1 MTPGAD
7 VDAPAWSLASRLT
20 GWMVLCGLL
29 PGAVALVTGYV
40 FLRSSVIREL
50 RALAAEEVDESLV
63 RLRHG
68 VDPRTGFES
77 IAVELAD
84 DHPDTPFAWRLFD
97 VATGR
102 TLHEYG
108 PSNLQTLEL
117 PATFRTPGISLGR
130 SEHLGDGYVVTAFAA
145 APHTHVRLLIDGR
158 SRYALIESYRLTA
171 GVMLIVG
178 AVVALGV
185 SCVGARR
192 VSGLVRG
199 IADGVREA
207 HAAGQELTIA
217 ATVPAE
223 IRSVTEAL
231 REEMRMIRAEAEKVR
246 VFTAGLAHELRS
258 PLQNLIGQ
266 AEVALLGRR
275 DPESYA
281 AVLMAQLRELGEFGD
296 AVDNLLAICTTRRAA
311 EDQAAEY
318 FDLAAEAELRLS
330 RERSRAVR
338 EGLNFAIES
347 AGDTQMSGDREAV
360 LRGVRNVVANAL
372 DWAPPAGR
380 VSVSI
385 RGESDMIH
393 VVVDD
398 NGPGVPLAERP
409 RIFDPFV
416 RGRIREGRRIG
427 YGLGLAI
434 ARSAVEA
441 HGGTI
446 SVTESPLG
454 GARFMMTLRRSQ
466 RAASS

>member
-1 MTPGAD
+1 MT
-7 VDAPAWSLASRLT
+7 
-20 GWMVLCGLL
+20 LCGLL
-29 PGAVALVTGYV
+29 PGVVAVLTGYV

-50 RALAAEEVDESLV
+50 RALAAEEVDEALV
-63 RLRHG
+63 RLRQG

-77 IAVELAD
+77 IAVELAN
-84 DHPDTPFAWRLFD
+84 DHPDTPLAWRLFD
-97 VATGR
+97 QSTGR

-108 PSNLQTLEL
+108 PSDLQALEL
-117 PATFRTPGISLGR
+117 PANYRTPGITLGK
-130 SEHLGDGYVVTAFAA
+130 SEHLGDGYVVTAFSA
-145 APHTHVRLLIDGR
+145 APHVHVRLLIDGR
-158 SRYALIESYRLTA
+158 SRSALIESYRLTA
-171 GVMLIVG
+171 GVMLIAG
-178 AVVALGV
+178 AVVALGI
-185 SCVGARR
+185 SSVGARR
-192 VSGLVRG
+192 ISGLVRG
-199 IADGVREA
+199 IAAGVRQA
-207 HAAGQELTIA
+207 HLAGTDPVAAAG
-217 ATVPAE
+217 VPIE
-223 IRSVTEAL
+223 IRSVTDAL
-231 REEMRMIRAEAEKVR
+231 RGEMQLIRAEAEKVR

-275 DPESYA
+275 DPETYV
-281 AVLMAQLRELGEFGD
+281 AVLTAQLRELGEFGD
-296 AVDNLLAICTTRRAA
+296 AVDNLLAICTTRRPA
-311 EDQAAEY
+311 EEQAAEY

-330 RERSRAVR
+330 RERSRSVR
-338 EGLNFAIES
+338 EGLDFAIEC

-380 VSVSI
+380 VRVSI
-385 RGESDMIH
+385 RGDSDGIH

-398 NGPGVPLAERP
+398 SGPGVPLEERA

-416 RGRIREGRRIG
+416 RGRIRQGRRIG

-454 GARFMMTLRRSQ
+454 GARFTMTLRRCQ